1 MMDTRLSRSQR
12 GWEDGGC
19 IQKSL
24 SCCYQDFRVRF
35 FKYHFSIF
43 IPNKYCS
50 HSLERGVTVM
60 MMIMKGL
67 PWLSTLH
74 SSTLSSCPRP
84 APAPSAPRPASA
96 RSLVPSSTC
105 MALCMCCQTGLPF
118 SGQRP
123 SNPDVSAK
131 CTGAQQLHSKDRPAG
146 MT

>member
-1 MMDTRLSRSQR
+1 MEMRLSRSQR
-12 GWEDGGC
+12 GWGHGGC

-24 SCCYQDFRVRF
+24 PCCYQDFRVRF

-43 IPNKYCS
+43 IPTKYCS
-50 HSLERGVTVM
+50 RSLERGVTVM

-74 SSTLSSCPRP
+74 SSTLSSCPCP

-96 RSLVPSSTC
+96 RSLLPQLRIYVSVYV
-105 MALCMCCQTGLPF
+105 LPF

-123 SNPDVSAK
+123 SNSDVSAK
-131 CTGAQQLHSKDRPAG
+131 CTDAQQPHSKDRPAG